1 MNDVTLAAAQVLR
14 DVFGYSAFR
23 GPQADIVGHV
33 AGGGDALVLMPTG
46 GGKSLCYQIP
56 ALVRD
61 GVGVVVSPLI
71 ALMQDQVAALREAG
85 VKAEFLNSSLS
96 WPEQQAVE
104 RKVRAGQVDLLYVAP
119 ERLTNDSCLALL
131 DETKLALFAIDE
143 AHCVSQWGHDFRP
156 VYMQLSILATRYPG
170 VPRVAL
176 TATADA
182 NTRKEIITRLKLNDA
197 RVFISSF
204 DRPNIRYRIAE
215 RDNPR
220 KQLLQF
226 IREEHAGHSGI
237 VYCFS
242 RKSVDETAKFLVQS
256 GINALPY
263 HADKEHET
271 RGEHLSRFVRDDAVV
286 MVATIAFGMGI
297 NKPDVRF
304 VAHLDLPK
312 SIEAYYQET
321 GRAGRDG
328 LPADAWMIYGLAD
341 VVQQRRLIEQSPSG
355 EEHKRLSGAK
365 LDALLGLCEAV
376 DCRRVRLLDYFG
388 EASTPCGNCDNCLSP
403 PEEWDGTNAA
413 RKLMSCIYRCE
424 KASGFGFGA
433 QQIIDVLTGNLTEK
447 VEQFAHD
454 KVSTFGIG
462 KELTALQWRAL
473 VRQLVALKYLRVDYD
488 HFNVLRLTQACRDV
502 LNGTKVLKL
511 RKPSEHVPAK
521 RKARKGAYGG
531 RSASAG
537 SLSVGASGNGSHGDG
552 SASDRSIGGQSNEI
566 VFQALREWRKGIA
579 REHGVP
585 AYTVFHDS
593 TLQEIARVLPG
604 SIDDLRGIS
613 GIGAT
618 KLERYGTP
626 LLEIVREL
634 AGSLSG

>member
-1 MNDVTLAAAQVLR
+1 MSDVSIRAAQVLR

-23 GPQADIVGHV
+23 GPQAGIVEHV

-85 VKAEFLNSSLS
+85 VRAEFLNSSLA

-104 RKVRAGQVDLLYVAP
+104 RAVRAGEVDILYVAP
-119 ERLTNDSCLALL
+119 ERLVTDRCLALF
-131 DETKLALFAIDE
+131 DDIKIAVFAIDE

-156 VYMQLSILATRYPG
+156 EYMRLSVLADRYPG
-170 VPRVAL
+170 IPRIAL

-182 NTRKEIITRLKLNDA
+182 TTRQEMLLRLKLTDA

-215 RDNPR
+215 RDNAR

-226 IREEHAGHSGI
+226 IQEEHAGHSGI
-237 VYCFS
+237 VYCFT

-256 GINALPY
+256 GVHALPY

-271 RGEHLSRFVRDDAVV
+271 RGEHLSKFIRDDAVV
-286 MVATIAFGMGI
+286 MVATVAFGMGI
-297 NKPDVRF
+297 DKPDVRF

-355 EEHKRLSGAK
+355 EEHKRVSGAK
-365 LDALLGLCEAV
+365 LDALLGLCETV
-376 DCRRVRLLDYFG
+376 DCRRVRLLEYFG
-388 EASTPCGNCDNCLSP
+388 EASTPCGNCDNCLTP
-403 PEEWDGTNAA
+403 PEEWDGTQAA

-433 QQIIDVLTGNLTEK
+433 QQIIDVLTGQRTAK
-447 VEQFAHD
+447 VEQYGHD
-454 KVSTFGIG
+454 RVTTFGIG
-462 KELTALQWRAL
+462 MDLTAAQWRAV
-473 VRQLVALKYLRVDYD
+473 VRQLVALKLLRVDYD
-488 HFNVLRLTQACRDV
+488 RFNVLRLTQACRDV
-502 LNGTKVLKL
+502 LNGTRTLQM
-511 RKPSEHVPAK
+511 RKPSERVPTK
-521 RKARKGAYGG
+521 RKARRIEQGA
-531 RSASAG
+531 RPSREMEAG
-537 SLSVGASGNGSHGDG
+537 GASN
-552 SASDRSIGGQSNEI
+552 QI
-566 VFQALREWRKGIA
+566 VFQALREWRKTVA

-585 AYTVFHDS
+585 AYTVFHDA
-593 TLQEIARVLPG
+593 TLEEISRVLPG
-604 SIDDLRGIS
+604 SLDDLRGIS

-618 KLERYGTP
+618 KLERYGEP
-626 LLEIVREL
+626 LLEIVRGL
-634 AGSLSG
+634 ATDAPAT